1 MLPAG
6 PLGGARR
13 GPARRSAVSDRRG
26 AQPARR
32 PAGGPMS
39 GGGGAAG
46 PRLYGYGSAL
56 PPAAL
61 LRRGLAAA
69 ASGAGSAAVGTTVAG
84 AAPLPSL
91 HSFSSSVGCASAQV
105 SRPPFLFLSRP
116 PRRALQIAQRE
127 RDDLTLRPFRP
138 PFWFILFFIFVII
151 VVRPCFFPCSAP
163 WSLPATRTAVPLG
176 ESGALRMRLPGIGGA
191 DSEWIY

>member
-6 PLGGARR
+6 PLGRARR
-13 GPARRSAVSDRRG
+13 GPARRWAVSDRHG
-26 AQPARR
+26 AQPEPR

-61 LRRGLAAA
+61 LRRELAAA
-69 ASGAGSAAVGTTVAG
+69 ASGLGSAAVGTTVAG

-91 HSFSSSVGCASAQV
+91 HSFSSAVGCAAAQV
-105 SRPPFLFLSRP
+105 PRPAFLLVSRP
-116 PRRALQIAQRE
+116 PRRPLQIAQLE
-127 RDDLTLRPFRP
+127 RDDLTLRPP
-138 PFWFILFFIFVII
+138 PPPRFGLFYFLF
-151 VVRPCFFPCSAP
+151 
-163 WSLPATRTAVPLG
+163 L
-176 ESGALRMRLPGIGGA
+176 
-191 DSEWIY
+191 